1 MFWFNMF
8 WFEVRWYFCTDLSV
22 VPSSKLARFVVFEL
36 FWKDSK
42 NENLPLLY
50 LGYALHALLPG
61 RGVRFAPLS
70 SSSVVFCVYV
80 YEVTV

>member
-1 MFWFNMF
+1 MVFLY
-8 WFEVRWYFCTDLSV
+8 RSICIRTV
-22 VPSSKLARFVVFEL
+22 VPIVARFVVFEL